1 MSSEDGV
8 HSQKIDGDAKER
20 KNASHE
26 SGTIVQKKLNKS
38 DEQKKQQKGDNVN
51 AALRRAYESTVDE
64 VIPSSMLDLLN
75 KLD

>member
-8 HSQKIDGDAKER
+8 PLQKIDGDAMEGNISSHDRAPATR
-20 KNASHE
+20 KNSSE
-26 SGTIVQKKLNKS
+26 SAGQNS
-38 DEQKKQQKGDNVN
+38 RQKGDNVN
-51 AALRRAYESTVDE
+51 AALRRAYDSTVHE